1 MRDNYNRSVTVG
13 LLPQSE
19 EDADQLE
26 LTAMKFL
33 KQIHIIMSP
42 EELIAM
48 MDKHLGVKISFPL
61 AWNAFV
67 LFRKRQEEEKKKED
81 AVPTASMREITLKFG
96 KWPRDKQDKQ

>member
-1 MRDNYNRSVTVG
+1 MSDNYNRSVTVG

-19 EDADQLE
+19 EDTDQLE

-33 KQIHIIMSP
+33 KQIRIIMSP
-42 EELIAM
+42 EELITM

-67 LFRKRQEEEKKKED
+67 LFRKRQED

-96 KWPRDKQDKQ
+96 KWPRDKQDKK